1 MKVAIVGSRKYDNKL
16 KIKEFIFQCK
26 EQFGDK
32 LEIVSGGCKY
42 GADKFAKQVSMELD
56 LRYVEFPPAHFPH
69 NQFCVREAFNYGK
82 PYAVWNY
89 FKRNKE
95 IVEHSDKV
103 VAFIPNGVKSNGTM
117 DTIGHAKK
125 LLKKYII
132 ID

>member
-69 NQFCVREAFNYGK
+69 NLYCGLPESRYGREYSVKNYH
-82 PYAVWNY
+82 V
-89 FKRNKE
+89 RNKIIAGTVSNE
-95 IVEHSDKV
+95 DGYFNIVLR
-103 VAFIPNGVKSNGTM
+103 GG
-117 DTIGHAKK
+117 DTTYRVFH
-125 LLKKYII
+125 
-132 ID
+132 